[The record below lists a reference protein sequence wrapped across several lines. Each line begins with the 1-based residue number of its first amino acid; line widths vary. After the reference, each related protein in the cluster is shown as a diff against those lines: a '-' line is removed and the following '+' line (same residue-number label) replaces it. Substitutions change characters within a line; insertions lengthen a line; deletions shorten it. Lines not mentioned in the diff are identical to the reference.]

1 MQLLNEHMA
10 ASSSPIYGGG
20 PRRGTASTIQH
31 NPAQLHQQM
40 LRVEAQMVFHEAGDK
55 EVAVVITRLNT

>member
-1 MQLLNEHMA
+1 MLQYVSLETACGNVSFPRSRGKAGM
-10 ASSSPIYGGG
+10 GG
-20 PRRGTASTIQH
+20 SQH
-31 NPAQLHQQM
+31 KPAQLHQQM